1 MTSVTATTARKEFF
15 DLVKRALKLRE
26 PVRIQHREGVLVMLA
41 EEDYEGLLETLE
53 LLSVDGMMESIKAAE
68 EDITAGR
75 VVDAADLF
83 RDE

>member
-26 PVRIQHREGVLVMLA
+26 PVRIQHREGDLVMLA